1 MGKWIYYVEDD
12 TSIRELVL
20 YALKTAEF
28 QVMGFEN
35 AASFYKRMKEQQ
47 PDLIL
52 LDIML
57 PDEDGVSI
65 LKKLKSRP
73 DTENIPVIMMTA
85 KSSEYD
91 KVLGLDSGADDY
103 ITKPFGVMELIS
115 RVKAVI
121 RRSDRSK
128 GSAGEVLKIGE
139 LVLDEQKHEVYARGQ
154 EVSLTFKEFELLSYL
169 MKNRGL
175 VLSRDK
181 ILNTIWNYEY
191 EGESRTVDVHIGSL
205 RQKLGTCGDF
215 IKTIRGIGYKIEDLA
230 MKQLI
235 YQNCFWV
242 ALTTILFVSFFFV
255 FSYNQT
261 IHDQKEEGM
270 REEAEFISA
279 LLEKQ
284 GDADVGFQAAAG
296 KTDFRITLIA
306 ENGMVLYD
314 NKVKDVSGMENH
326 AKRPEILKASK
337 NGEGSSSR
345 ISSTIQSETYYY
357 ARKLS
362 DGRYLRLSSE
372 GLSIWSGFVQVLPAL
387 TGIALFVIFIT
398 FLIAHFLT
406 RNIVE
411 AINGIDLENPMEK
424 VVFPELG
431 VLQKRLGFQ
440 NRKIQTQ
447 MQNMKEQEYK
457 LTAITENMN
466 EGLIMLDADRKIQY
480 MNQSCQDLFEVSGSK
495 FIGQT
500 ISGFCDSIPMQE
512 VVESA
517 LKGNVHTAMQ
527 ELDHKK
533 VQYFGN
539 PILENQKIQ
548 GIIILVLDITERERT
563 ERMRKEFSAN
573 VSHELKTPLTSI
585 SGFAE
590 LMENHLVAPEDVP
603 EFAAKIHRESE
614 RLLTL
619 VNDIIKVSQLDDKE
633 VYYGKENI
641 DLLSF
646 AKEVCDRLEPM
657 AQSRNVTV
665 ELSGDAVL
673 YLASRQLM
681 NDLFYNLIENGIKYN
696 KPNGKLWVTVSEK
709 KGHPCISVKDTGIG
723 VPMKYQSRIFER
735 FFRVDK
741 SHSKQTGGTG
751 LGLSIVKH
759 VVEYYGGYIEI
770 HSKMEEGTEIVVH
783 L

>member
-1 MGKWIYYVEDD
+1 
-12 TSIRELVL
+12 
-20 YALKTAEF
+20 
-28 QVMGFEN
+28 
-35 AASFYKRMKEQQ
+35 
-47 PDLIL
+47 
-52 LDIML
+52 
-57 PDEDGVSI
+57 
-65 LKKLKSRP
+65 
-73 DTENIPVIMMTA
+73 
-85 KSSEYD
+85 
-91 KVLGLDSGADDY
+91 
-103 ITKPFGVMELIS
+103 
-115 RVKAVI
+115 
-121 RRSDRSK
+121 
-128 GSAGEVLKIGE
+128 
-139 LVLDEQKHEVYARGQ
+139 
-154 EVSLTFKEFELLSYL
+154 
-169 MKNRGL
+169 
-175 VLSRDK
+175 
-181 ILNTIWNYEY
+181 
-191 EGESRTVDVHIGSL
+191 
-205 RQKLGTCGDF
+205 
-215 IKTIRGIGYKIEDLA
+215 
-230 MKQLI
+230 MKQRI
-235 YQNCFWV
+235 YRNYFWV
-242 ALTTILFVSFFFV
+242 ALTTILIVSFVFV
-255 FSYNQT
+255 FSYNRT

-284 GDADVGFQAAAG
+284 GDADVDFQAAAG

-362 DGRYLRLSSE
+362 DGRYLRLSSK

-411 AINGIDLENPMEK
+411 AINGIDLENPMEQL
-424 VVFPELG
+424 VFPELG

-646 AKEVCDRLEPM
+646 AK
-657 AQSRNVTV
+657 
-665 ELSGDAVL
+665 
-673 YLASRQLM
+673 
-681 NDLFYNLIENGIKYN
+681 
-696 KPNGKLWVTVSEK
+696 
-709 KGHPCISVKDTGIG
+709 
-723 VPMKYQSRIFER
+723 
-735 FFRVDK
+735 
-741 SHSKQTGGTG
+741 
-751 LGLSIVKH
+751 
-759 VVEYYGGYIEI
+759 
-770 HSKMEEGTEIVVH
+770 
-783 L
+783 

>member
-1 MGKWIYYVEDD
+1 M
-12 TSIRELVL
+12 
-20 YALKTAEF
+20 
-28 QVMGFEN
+28 
-35 AASFYKRMKEQQ
+35 
-47 PDLIL
+47 
-52 LDIML
+52 
-57 PDEDGVSI
+57 
-65 LKKLKSRP
+65 
-73 DTENIPVIMMTA
+73 
-85 KSSEYD
+85 
-91 KVLGLDSGADDY
+91 
-103 ITKPFGVMELIS
+103 
-115 RVKAVI
+115 
-121 RRSDRSK
+121 
-128 GSAGEVLKIGE
+128 
-139 LVLDEQKHEVYARGQ
+139 
-154 EVSLTFKEFELLSYL
+154 
-169 MKNRGL
+169 
-175 VLSRDK
+175 
-181 ILNTIWNYEY
+181 
-191 EGESRTVDVHIGSL
+191 
-205 RQKLGTCGDF
+205 
-215 IKTIRGIGYKIEDLA
+215 
-230 MKQLI
+230 
-235 YQNCFWV
+235 
-242 ALTTILFVSFFFV
+242 
-255 FSYNQT
+255 
-261 IHDQKEEGM
+261 
-270 REEAEFISA
+270 
-279 LLEKQ
+279 
-284 GDADVGFQAAAG
+284 
-296 KTDFRITLIA
+296 
-306 ENGMVLYD
+306 
-314 NKVKDVSGMENH
+314 
-326 AKRPEILKASK
+326 
-337 NGEGSSSR
+337 
-345 ISSTIQSETYYY
+345 
-357 ARKLS
+357 
-362 DGRYLRLSSE
+362 
-372 GLSIWSGFVQVLPAL
+372 
-387 TGIALFVIFIT
+387 
-398 FLIAHFLT
+398 
-406 RNIVE
+406 
-411 AINGIDLENPMEK
+411 
-424 VVFPELG
+424 
-431 VLQKRLGFQ
+431 QKRLGFQ

>member
-1 MGKWIYYVEDD
+1 M
-12 TSIRELVL
+12 
-20 YALKTAEF
+20 
-28 QVMGFEN
+28 
-35 AASFYKRMKEQQ
+35 
-47 PDLIL
+47 
-52 LDIML
+52 
-57 PDEDGVSI
+57 
-65 LKKLKSRP
+65 
-73 DTENIPVIMMTA
+73 
-85 KSSEYD
+85 
-91 KVLGLDSGADDY
+91 
-103 ITKPFGVMELIS
+103 
-115 RVKAVI
+115 
-121 RRSDRSK
+121 
-128 GSAGEVLKIGE
+128 
-139 LVLDEQKHEVYARGQ
+139 H
-154 EVSLTFKEFELLSYL
+154 
-169 MKNRGL
+169 
-175 VLSRDK
+175 
-181 ILNTIWNYEY
+181 
-191 EGESRTVDVHIGSL
+191 
-205 RQKLGTCGDF
+205 
-215 IKTIRGIGYKIEDLA
+215 
-230 MKQLI
+230 
-235 YQNCFWV
+235 
-242 ALTTILFVSFFFV
+242 
-255 FSYNQT
+255 
-261 IHDQKEEGM
+261 
-270 REEAEFISA
+270 
-279 LLEKQ
+279 
-284 GDADVGFQAAAG
+284 
-296 KTDFRITLIA
+296 
-306 ENGMVLYD
+306 
-314 NKVKDVSGMENH
+314 
-326 AKRPEILKASK
+326 K

-362 DGRYLRLSSE
+362 DGRYLRLSSK

-411 AINGIDLENPMEK
+411 AINGIDLENPMEQL
-424 VVFPELG
+424 VFPELG

-614 RLLTL
+614 RYC
-619 VNDIIKVSQLDDKE
+619 IIFRKYRGHGRVIPDQYESDDHSIYHDEGRACRYTVKRQGR
-633 VYYGKENI
+633 YPHCSHRSDPRDRISGILSENKTW
-641 DLLSF
+641 S
-646 AKEVCDRLEPM
+646 CDPGNR
-657 AQSRNVTV
+657 
-665 ELSGDAVL
+665 
-673 YLASRQLM
+673 
-681 NDLFYNLIENGIKYN
+681 K
-696 KPNGKLWVTVSEK
+696 
-709 KGHPCISVKDTGIG
+709 
-723 VPMKYQSRIFER
+723 
-735 FFRVDK
+735 
-741 SHSKQTGGTG
+741 
-751 LGLSIVKH
+751 
-759 VVEYYGGYIEI
+759 
-770 HSKMEEGTEIVVH
+770 
-783 L
+783 

>member
-1 MGKWIYYVEDD
+1 
-12 TSIRELVL
+12 
-20 YALKTAEF
+20 
-28 QVMGFEN
+28 
-35 AASFYKRMKEQQ
+35 
-47 PDLIL
+47 
-52 LDIML
+52 
-57 PDEDGVSI
+57 
-65 LKKLKSRP
+65 
-73 DTENIPVIMMTA
+73 
-85 KSSEYD
+85 
-91 KVLGLDSGADDY
+91 
-103 ITKPFGVMELIS
+103 
-115 RVKAVI
+115 
-121 RRSDRSK
+121 
-128 GSAGEVLKIGE
+128 
-139 LVLDEQKHEVYARGQ
+139 
-154 EVSLTFKEFELLSYL
+154 
-169 MKNRGL
+169 
-175 VLSRDK
+175 
-181 ILNTIWNYEY
+181 
-191 EGESRTVDVHIGSL
+191 
-205 RQKLGTCGDF
+205 
-215 IKTIRGIGYKIEDLA
+215 
-230 MKQLI
+230 
-235 YQNCFWV
+235 
-242 ALTTILFVSFFFV
+242 
-255 FSYNQT
+255 
-261 IHDQKEEGM
+261 
-270 REEAEFISA
+270 
-279 LLEKQ
+279 
-284 GDADVGFQAAAG
+284 
-296 KTDFRITLIA
+296 
-306 ENGMVLYD
+306 MVLYD

-362 DGRYLRLSSE
+362 DGRYLRLSSK

-411 AINGIDLENPMEK
+411 AINGIDLENPMEHL
-424 VVFPELG
+424 VFPELG

-539 PILENQKIQ
+539 PIL
-548 GIIILVLDITERERT
+548 
-563 ERMRKEFSAN
+563 FSAN

-665 ELSGDAVL
+665 KLSGDAVL

-741 SHSKQTGGTG
+741 SHSKWAT
-751 LGLSIVKH
+751 
-759 VVEYYGGYIEI
+759 
-770 HSKMEEGTEIVVH
+770 
-783 L
+783 